1 MFSDFFVL
9 RFSLSETCQRVAPVE
24 ASNQKWARRKAVATS
39 ARIPSALLALRLL
52 TAQVSAAYENPLD
65 PISVREAYFLG
76 QRNDDK
82 LAEFLAQY
90 VKRLPLPKQGPHIA
104 EIELRTP
111 YEQVVVRSHQ
121 HSIGYSAQQ
130 AEKDYRAQSD
140 LIVLR
145 VQINLTPSYSGY
157 SVQTAPGSAQPRPED
172 FWRDFSIRL
181 IQDKPIT
188 PKKITGRPLY
198 RGRLRPYSGVDV
210 ELEFETVQISSGPV
224 RVEVLTPEGQ
234 SVDVEYDLEK
244 LR

>member
-1 MFSDFFVL
+1 
-9 RFSLSETCQRVAPVE
+9 
-24 ASNQKWARRKAVATS
+24 VATS
-39 ARIPSALLALRLL
+39 ARIPSAILALGLL

-121 HSIGYSAQQ
+121 HSMGYSAQQ

-145 VQINLTPSYSGY
+145 VQINLTATYSGY
-157 SVQTAPGSAQPRPED
+157 SVQTTPGSAQPRPED

-234 SVDVEYDLEK
+234 SVDVEFDLEK

>member
-1 MFSDFFVL
+1 
-9 RFSLSETCQRVAPVE
+9 
-24 ASNQKWARRKAVATS
+24 VATS
-39 ARIPSALLALRLL
+39 ARIPSAILALGLL

-145 VQINLTPSYSGY
+145 VQINLTATYSGY
-157 SVQTAPGSAQPRPED
+157 SVQTTPGSAQPRPED

-188 PKKITGRPLY
+188 PKKITARPGGAR
-198 RGRLRPYSGVDV
+198 RGVSRGLVWGGVNV
-210 ELEFETVQISSGPV
+210 ELEFETMQVSSGPV

-234 SVDVEYDLEK
+234 SVEVEFDLEK